1 LCIKR
6 IFALTIAA
14 IIAIPAF
21 AENFL
26 PGRYASPEGPVDS
39 LPSFPGLVFTN
50 YFEFREEGVVLASTM
65 TMDTT
70 VVAAG
75 TYKTQGSTI
84 IVTDS
89 ESKITL
95 FDIQN
100 DGSIICRTWPWEDV
114 VFIRI
119 VTKE

>member
-1 LCIKR
+1 MKR
-6 IFALTIAA
+6 EMFTLIIITV
-14 IIAIPAF
+14 IAIPAF

-50 YFEFREEGVVLASTM
+50 YFEFREGGVVLASATTM
-65 TMDTT
+65 GTT